1 MRKFATHSKLLLGL
15 MLLLIVSTNLFAQDK
30 NVSGT
35 IIADD
40 DASPLIGVT
49 VTNKSTSKKTQTNP
63 AGYFSIAAEK
73 GQTLMFTYVGYS
85 TKEVEV
91 GDTKTISIRM
101 TSEDKEVGNV
111 VVTAYGIKKNKRDL
125 TYQTITVSGEDI
137 ASTKRDNFINSLAGR
152 IPGAMITSTSGMPG
166 ASSSIILRG
175 PTSIDGTNQ
184 PIFVVDGLIID
195 NNAVEAQDRLPG
207 SQGNR
212 NNDFGNRAMDINPED
227 IESVTVLKG
236 PEATSLYGSDGSNG
250 AIVITTRKGTKGK
263 STISYNNSF
272 RTETV
277 YRLPK
282 QQTVFDQGSL
292 GVTNPLVRTFFGQ
305 KIPTTGTQIFDNIGN
320 FFQTGKTQIH
330 NVSID
335 GGSDM
340 STYRFTA
347 SVYDNQGVVPTTGF
361 TRYNFRLNSTF
372 KLSPKLNVTTSFS
385 YISAQTKKGFKGSTG
400 FLLSLLTWPVDDDIR
415 VYLNPNGTRRTIRND
430 GGAED
435 DNPLFDVNYNKNFD
449 INDRLLGN
457 FQLSY
462 DPTKWLNL
470 TAIMG
475 VDYYAGKGTMFIS
488 PQSNTNLGAGTG
500 VGTGGNITEYR
511 QIQRLLNGVYRA
523 TIKKKFGQLN
533 NTLTTQFNFD
543 SRKEEVNGVRGERLF
558 DPTFVSLNNTD
569 PLTVSTTTTN
579 TNFNKLG
586 LYSGYTGS
594 YKNFL
599 NFTLSGRMDG
609 SSRLI
614 DPLNYQTSDAF
625 YFYWSTGANL
635 ILSDLF
641 SLPKPISF
649 AKLRV
654 SYATNG
660 RDPSTSYVKG
670 NKFIQSNTNGG
681 GFTPSVF
688 QGNPDLRPEFGKNLE
703 IGTEVK
709 FFKGRLSVDFA
720 YYSQKVTD
728 QIIAPRLSYASGSIL
743 QWINGGDVENK
754 GFEFQILGTP
764 IKNKNLTWNTTI
776 NFARN
781 RNKILRMPAGL
792 PQFYN
797 SDTWLSNIRN
807 ISQEGGSIYQLAGN
821 RFSRNVN
828 GDLIISPTSG
838 LPVFIGG
845 SGIATGAYSI
855 IGDRQPDF
863 TMGFSNSFIY
873 KSWSL
878 SFLLD
883 IRKGGDIWNGTEYL
897 LYTRGMSTR
906 TLDRETPRVIKGVLN
921 DGLQNSANPTPNT
934 IVISP
939 LFRSDYYSSGSID
952 EDFIERDI
960 NWIRM
965 RDITLSY
972 KVPAKTIKRQKFLKS
987 ASIFCTVTDAFMIT
1001 NYTGADPSV
1010 NGNNASTRGGIGGIG
1025 MDLGNL
1031 ATPLGLN
1038 FGINVQF

>member
-1 MRKFATHSKLLLGL
+1 
-15 MLLLIVSTNLFAQDK
+15 MLLLTVSANLFAQDK

-35 IIADD
+35 VIADD

-49 VTNKSTSKKTQTNP
+49 ITNKSTSKKTQTNP

-91 GDTKTISIRM
+91 GDTKTVSIRM

-111 VVTAYGIKKNKRDL
+111 VVTAYGIKKSKRDL
-125 TYQTITVSGEDI
+125 TYQTITVSGDDI

-152 IPGAMITSTSGMPG
+152 IPGAMITSTTGMPG

-250 AIVITTRKGTKGK
+250 AIVITTKKGTKGK
-263 STISYNNSF
+263 STLSYNNSF
-272 RTETV
+272 RTEKV
-277 YRLPK
+277 YRLPN
-282 QQTVFDQGSL
+282 QQNVFDQGLS
-292 GVTNPLVRTFFGQ
+292 GVTNPLLRTFFGQ
-305 KIPTTGTQIFDNIGN
+305 KIPTGTPTFDNVGN

-330 NVSID
+330 NLSID
-335 GGSDM
+335 GGSDIA
-340 STYRFTA
+340 TYRFTA
-347 SVYDNQGVVPTTGF
+347 SVYDNEGVVPTTGF

-385 YISAQTKKGFKGSTG
+385 YINAKTKKAFKGSTG
-400 FLLSLLTWPVDDDIR
+400 FLVSLLTWPVDEDIR
-415 VYLNPNGTRRTIRND
+415 VYLNPDGSRKTIRND
-430 GGAED
+430 GVAED
-435 DNPLFDVNYNKNFD
+435 DNPYFDVNYNKNFD
-449 INDRLLGN
+449 TNDRLLGN

-475 VDYYAGKGTMFIS
+475 VDYYAGKGTMFIH
-488 PQSNTNLGAGTG
+488 PQSNTNLGAGSG
-500 VGTGGNITEYR
+500 INTGGNITEYR

-523 TIKKKFGQLN
+523 TFKKKFGQVN

-558 DPTFVSLNNTD
+558 DPNFVSLNNTD

-579 TNFNKLG
+579 TNYNKLG
-586 LYSGYTGS
+586 FYTGYSGS
-594 YKNFL
+594 FKNFFT
-599 NFTLSGRMDG
+599 FTLSGRMDG

-681 GFTPSVF
+681 GFTPSVY

-703 IGTEVK
+703 VGAEIK
-709 FFKGRLSVDFA
+709 FFKGRLSFDLA

-764 IKNKNLTWNTTI
+764 VKNKNFTWNTTI

-807 ISQEGGSIYQLAGN
+807 ISQEGGNIYQLAGN
-821 RFSRNVN
+821 RFNRNVN

-838 LPVFIGG
+838 LPTFI
-845 SGIATGAYSI
+845 SGTGISTGAYSI

-863 TMGFSNSFIY
+863 TMGFGNTFLY
-873 KSWSL
+873 KNWSL
-878 SFLLD
+878 SFLID
-883 IRKGGDIWNGTEYL
+883 IRKGGDVWNGTEYL

-934 IVISP
+934 IAINP
-939 LFRSDYYSSGSID
+939 LFRSDYFSSGSID

-972 KVPAKTIKRQKFLKS
+972 KLPTSLIKRQKFLKS

-1031 ATPLGLN
+1031 ATPLGIN

>member
-1 MRKFATHSKLLLGL
+1 MRKLVSHSKLLLGV
-15 MLLLIVSTNLFAQDK
+15 MLLFIVSSSLFAQDK

-85 TKEVEV
+85 SKEVEV
-91 GDTKTISIRM
+91 GDSKTLSIRM
-101 TSEDKEVGNV
+101 ISEDKEVGNV

-227 IESVTVLKG
+227 IETVTVLKG

-263 STISYNNSF
+263 STLSYNNSF
-272 RTETV
+272 RTERV

-305 KIPTTGTQIFDNIGN
+305 KIPTAGTEIFDNIGN

-330 NVSID
+330 NISID

-415 VYLNPNGTRRTIRND
+415 VYLNPNGSRRTIRND

-449 INDRLLGN
+449 TNDRLLGN

-523 TIKKKFGQLN
+523 TIKKKLGQLN

-558 DPTFVSLNNTD
+558 DPNFVSLNNTD

-586 LYSGYTGS
+586 FFTGYTGS

-614 DPLNYQTSDAF
+614 DPLNYQSSDAF

-641 SLPKPISF
+641 KLPQPISF

-703 IGTEVK
+703 IGTEIK
-709 FFKGRLSVDFA
+709 FFKGRLSFDFA
-720 YYSQKVTD
+720 YYSQKVTN

-821 RFSRNVN
+821 RFSRNNN

-863 TMGFSNSFIY
+863 TMGFSNSFTY

-939 LFRSDYYSSGSID
+939 LFRSDYFSSGSID

-972 KVPAKTIKRQKFLKS
+972 KVPATMIKRQKFFKS